1 MKNNCEG
8 ENKVSRNIKEDRDAC
23 INQIYII

>member
-8 ENKVSRNIKEDRDAC
+8 ENKVSRNIEEDRDAC